1 MRTTKAINIQVSPW
15 TRAIFCDISDTLDM
29 TMRGVFEEM
38 VKSYPGYLRDSSI
51 AKAEVLEKSGHEKLK
66 QASAGPWDMDN
77 YCAMDE
83 LYDSGEKDIR
93 EAMVFRKIAEM
104 ADKVYN
110 RMIWGAK

>member
-1 MRTTKAINIQVSPW
+1 
-15 TRAIFCDISDTLDM
+15 M

-110 RMIWGAK
+110 RMIWGAKWNVVASAESGKRKRNTQNAQGQRMD